1 MIFGKTKDKSIEEF
15 LDRFNYGF
23 VLQGN
28 GLYRASI
35 LRKQDNTNV
44 TLREFVELIQ
54 KFLGFTLYVIPG
66 EFYTISDINPKCNE
80 FISHKTGSIYEK
92 NKYYSWF
99 ISNGYEI
106 EKDPYTSCD
115 NSKRFNKYLSVSEFK
130 ELIIYFVY
138 EYMKDN
144 KELLE
149 NKEKFNTHGAI
160 FIKCEG

>member
-1 MIFGKTKDKSIEEF
+1 MIFSKTKDKSIEEF

-23 VLQGN
+23 ALCEDGK
-28 GLYRASI
+28 YRTSI
-35 LRKQDNTNV
+35 LHKQDNTYV
-44 TLREFVELIQ
+44 RLDEFFELIY
-54 KFLGFTLYVIPG
+54 KYLGFTIYIPG
-66 EFYTISDINPKCNE
+66 DFYIVSNINPKCNE